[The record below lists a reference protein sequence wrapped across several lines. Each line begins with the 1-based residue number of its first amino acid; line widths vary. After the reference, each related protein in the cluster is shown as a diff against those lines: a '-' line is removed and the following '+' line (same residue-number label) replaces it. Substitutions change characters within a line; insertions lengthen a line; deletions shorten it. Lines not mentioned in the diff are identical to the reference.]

1 MRNRFCFSLGAL
13 AVVMAAILCAPTLV
27 AAQAQSGAAAK
38 TATKP
43 GMSKKAWTMP
53 RTPDGQPELQ
63 GVWTNNSVTP
73 LQRPKELAGKE
84 YYTEAELAELQKRE
98 RERLAL
104 DDKEG
109 EPAANHSGVEGAP
122 AENVHYDHAQ
132 FGLDWLQ
139 SKVAW
144 NRRTSLIVGP
154 DGTIP
159 PLTAEARKRLAESAA
174 KEKGHEFDGPEN
186 RPLAARCIARP
197 NTGPPLLPTRYNSNL
212 QIVQGP
218 GYVAIETEEIHDV
231 RIIPLDGRPHLPKN
245 IRQWMGDSVGHWEG
259 NTLVVDTTNFTDLN
273 PFPGAQNL
281 HVIER
286 ITRAG
291 EDTILYQFTVEDPG
305 MWIKPW
311 SGEVPIKK
319 IRGQLYEYACHE
331 GNYGLANTLRG
342 ARVAEAEAA
351 PKNDE
356 SNSHGF
362 R

>member
-1 MRNRFCFSLGAL
+1 MRNCVL
-13 AVVMAAILCAPTLV
+13 AAMAALVLTVVSAAGQTTAAAPK
-27 AAQAQSGAAAK
+27 AK
-38 TATKP
+38 TA
-43 GMSKKAWTMP
+43 GAAKATWNPP
-53 RTPDGQPELQ
+53 RTPDGQPDLQ

-84 YYTEAELAELQKRE
+84 FYSEAELAEVQKRQ

-104 DDKEG
+104 DDIEG
-109 EPAANHSGVEGAP
+109 EPAANHSGVPGAP

-154 DGTIP
+154 EGTIP

-186 RPLAARCIARP
+186 RPLAARCLARD
-197 NTGPPLLPTRYNSNL
+197 NVGPPLLPTRYNSNL

-245 IRQWMGDSVGHWEG
+245 LHQWMGDSRGHWEG
-259 NTLVVDTTNFTDLN
+259 NTLVIDTTNFTDLT
-273 PFPGAQNL
+273 PFRGARNL
-281 HVIER
+281 HVTER
-286 ITRAG
+286 LTRAD

-305 MWIKPW
+305 MWTKPW
-311 SGEVPIKK
+311 SGEVPIAR
-319 IRGQLYEYACHE
+319 ISGQLYEYACNE
-331 GNYGLANTLRG
+331 ANYGLENTLRG

-351 PKNDE
+351 T
-356 SNSHGF
+356 GTAA

>member
-1 MRNRFCFSLGAL
+1 MRNLIFTS
-13 AVVMAAILCAPTLV
+13 MAALLLATVPAAGQTTP
-27 AAQAQSGAAAK
+27 AAQKAK
-38 TATKP
+38 TAAAVKGT
-43 GMSKKAWTMP
+43 WTPP
-53 RTPDGQPELQ
+53 RTPDGQPDLQ

-84 YYTEAELAELQKRE
+84 YYTEAELAQLQKRE

-104 DDKEG
+104 DDVEG

-139 SKVAW
+139 SRVAW

-154 DGTIP
+154 EGTIP
-159 PLTAEARKRLAESAA
+159 PLTPEARKRLAEIAA

-197 NTGPPLLPTRYNSNL
+197 SAGPPLLPTRYNSNL

-218 GYVAIETEEIHDV
+218 GYVAIEVEEIHDV

-245 IRQWMGDSVGHWEG
+245 IHQWMGDSVGHWEG
-259 NTLVVDTTNFTDLN
+259 NTLVIDTTNFSDLN

-286 ITRAG
+286 ITRAD
-291 EDTILYQFTVEDPG
+291 EDTILYEFTVEDPG
-305 MWIKPW
+305 MWTKPW

-319 IRGQLYEYACHE
+319 MSGQLYEYACHE
-331 GNYGLANTLRG
+331 ANYGLANTLRG
-342 ARVAEAEAA
+342 ARVTEAEAA
-351 PKNDE
+351 AKKAPK
-356 SNSHGF
+356 
-362 R
+362 

>member
-1 MRNRFCFSLGAL
+1 
-13 AVVMAAILCAPTLV
+13 MAALLLATVPAAGQAT
-27 AAQAQSGAAAK
+27 AAQKAK
-38 TATKP
+38 TAAAVNRK
-43 GMSKKAWTMP
+43 WTPP
-53 RTPDGQPELQ
+53 RTPDGQPDLQ

-84 YYTEAELAELQKRE
+84 YYTEAELAQVQQRE

-104 DDKEG
+104 DDVEG

-122 AENVHYDHAQ
+122 AETVHYDHAQ

-154 DGTIP
+154 EGTIP
-159 PLTAEARKRLAESAA
+159 PLTPEARKRLAEIAA

-197 NTGPPLLPTRYNSNL
+197 SGGPPLLPTRYNSNL

-218 GYVAIETEEIHDV
+218 GYVALEAEEIHDV

-245 IRQWMGDSVGHWEG
+245 IHQWMGDSVGHWEG

-286 ITRAG
+286 LTRAD
-291 EDTILYQFTVEDPG
+291 EDTIVYQFTVEDPG
-305 MWIKPW
+305 MWTKPW

-319 IRGQLYEYACHE
+319 LSGQLYEYACHE
-331 GNYGLANTLRG
+331 ANYGLANTLRG

-351 PKNDE
+351 AK
-356 SNSHGF
+356 GTAK
-362 R
+362 